1 MRWIKHPCNFS
12 RSAAMSE
19 IRERFGAAGYG
30 AVWLIL
36 ERIAEDFAVTPQKSE
51 PDLCISEKDWRN
63 SCGLSAQKLHDL
75 LEILQNH
82 GVLSAEKRE
91 NRIRVKSSILAL
103 LLDEWTK
110 RTRKKTESCS
120 ENPCPEQ
127 TREDKDKIIK
137 DKDKNRTEDHSR
149 IRGEL
154 NTVLERHGLFAEPE
168 RARRIIRHME
178 QKNVRSHGAY
188 LEKVLQKNPAFDPGE
203 ETTNSQQTESGQ
215 GPVAIGEVL
224 RREGWTDRGPEQ

>member
-1 MRWIKHPCNFS
+1 MNWVKHPCNFS

-19 IRERFGAAGYG
+19 VREKFGAAGYG

-36 ERIAEDFAVTPQKSE
+36 ERIAEDFAVTPKKTE
-51 PDLCISEKDWRN
+51 PDLCVSEKEWRN
-63 SCGLSAQKLHDL
+63 SSGLSAQKLHDL

-82 GVLSAEKRE
+82 GVIATEKQE
-91 NRIRVKSSILAL
+91 NRIRLKSAILAQ

-110 RTRKKTESCS
+110 RTRKKTECCS
-120 ENPCPEQ
+120 ENPRPEE

-137 DKDKNRTEDHSR
+137 DKDKSRTEGHSR
-149 IRGEL
+149 IREEL
-154 NTVLERHGLFAEPE
+154 NAVLNRHGLFSEPE

-188 LEKVLQKNPAFDPGE
+188 LEKVLQKNPAFDPE
-203 ETTNSQQTESGQ
+203 EESANSQQTERGQ
-215 GPVAIGEVL
+215 GPVAVGEVL
-224 RREGWTDRGPEQ
+224 RREGWTGRGLES